1 MSVIGDHAAK
11 KLEKLMAREA
21 KAEEQNIKHA
31 LKDVKKAEKAV
42 KKSVKVRVLLVP
54 LPAPSPPLSAD
65 TNAGL
70 GRGSQAVEKAEKKKQ
85 KVLKTEHST
94 VKALNKA
101 KHKHADVLEGEAKA
115 EAAAAVR
122 CACLLPSCSPCKL
135 GFWADGPTRIATCRH
150 SARRRSR
157 RTAACSRRA
166 QSSRACR

>member
-1 MSVIGDHAAK
+1 MSVIGDHAAR

-42 KKSVKVRVLLVP
+42 KKSVKVRVLPVP
-54 LPAPSPPLSAD
+54 LPALSPPLSAD
-65 TNAGL
+65 TNTGL
-70 GRGSQAVEKAEKKKQ
+70 GPQAVEKAEKKKQ

-101 KHKHADVLEGEAKA
+101 KHKHADVLEGEAQA

-122 CACLLPSCSPCKL
+122 FVCLLRAN
-135 GFWADGPTRIATCRH
+135 WASGL
-150 SARRRSR
+150 
-157 RTAACSRRA
+157 TA
-166 QSSRACR
+166 